1 MESPLGSDLAR
12 LVRVWRALIDHR
24 LKPLELTQTHWVTLH
39 NIHQLPPEQSQ
50 IQLAKAIGIEQPSL
64 VRTLDQLEE
73 KGLISRQTCASDRR
87 AKRIKLTEKAEP
99 LINEMEEVIG
109 KTRDEILSGVSKQEV
124 ETLLHLIRK
133 LEQNILD
140 LGLKINSLRPG
151 LIRAFFTLLP
161 MPDDHLI
168 TSVILCFIHGFVR
181 ALNARFRCHAIVVGG
196 IHPMLMVIR
205 SGKWLSPALTAGR
218 IRSAIACASF
228 HRC

>member
-12 LVRVWRALIDHR
+12 LVRVWLALIDHR

-73 KGLISRQTCASDRR
+73 KWLISRQTCASDRR

-140 LGLKINSLRPG
+140 LQAK
-151 LIRAFFTLLP
+151 
-161 MPDDHLI
+161 D
-168 TSVILCFIHGFVR
+168 
-181 ALNARFRCHAIVVGG
+181 
-196 IHPMLMVIR
+196 
-205 SGKWLSPALTAGR
+205 
-218 IRSAIACASF
+218 
-228 HRC
+228 

>member
-109 KTRDEILSGVSKQEV
+109 KTRDEILSLNKISS
-124 ETLLHLIRK
+124 ISR
-133 LEQNILD
+133 
-140 LGLKINSLRPG
+140 LKINSLRPG
-151 LIRAFFTLLP
+151 LIRAFFHPPCRCQT
-161 MPDDHLI
+161 I
-168 TSVILCFIHGFVR
+168 TWLRPLFFASYM
-181 ALNARFRCHAIVVGG
+181 ASSAR
-196 IHPMLMVIR
+196 
-205 SGKWLSPALTAGR
+205 
-218 IRSAIACASF
+218 
-228 HRC
+228 

>member
-161 MPDDHLI
+161 ADARRSPLRPLFLLHTWLRP
-168 TSVILCFIHGFVR
+168 R
-181 ALNARFRCHAIVVGG
+181 AERTL
-196 IHPMLMVIR
+196 P
-205 SGKWLSPALTAGR
+205 LSRYCRRWYTPP
-218 IRSAIACASF
+218 C
-228 HRC
+228 